1 MSINDFKSLGIED
14 KPVFDQFFR
23 EDAPQ
28 ISEMTFTNLFM
39 WRHHYRPKWLEK
51 EGSLCIVFEP
61 REGRLY
67 GLPPV
72 GKGDKRKALAFLCE
86 EIGRVSREIR
96 ICRAG
101 EEFVTEHVDQSR
113 YTSLPDRNN
122 SDYVYLTRDLID
134 LSGNKYH
141 RKKNHLNQ
149 FTKRYDF
156 EYKPLDVNLVERVL
170 GMQETWCQMREC
182 VLNPEL
188 LAEDFAVREALGF
201 FGELGYQGGAV
212 LIDSRVEAFSLAEAL
227 NEDTAVIHIEKANPQ
242 IQGLYA
248 AINQIFC
255 KETWSGFTYINR
267 EQDMGVEGLRKAKES
282 YYPHHMV
289 NKYKVMPKDLSQRS
303 QS

>member
-1 MSINDFKSLGIED
+1 MSLSDFKSLEIED
-14 KPVFDQFFR
+14 KPVFDRFFQ
-23 EDAPQ
+23 EDPPQ
-28 ISEMTFTNLFM
+28 ISEMSFTNLFM
-39 WRHHYRPKWLEK
+39 WRRHYRPKWLER
-51 EGSLCIVFEP
+51 EGCLCILFEP
-61 REGRLY
+61 KDARIY

-72 GKGDKRKALAFLCE
+72 GKGDKPGALAFLCE
-86 EIGRVSREIR
+86 EIGKISEEIR
-96 ICRAG
+96 MCRAG
-101 EEFVTEHVDQSR
+101 EEFVTAHVDQSI

-122 SDYVYLTRDLID
+122 SDYVYLTQDLIN

-156 EYKPLDVNLVERVL
+156 EYKALDDDLVERVL
-170 GMQETWCQMREC
+170 GMQETWCRMREC

-201 FGELGYQGGAV
+201 FNELSYQGGAI
-212 LIDSRVEAFSLAEAL
+212 LIDSQVEAFSLGEAL
-227 NEDTAVIHIEKANPQ
+227 NRDTAVIHIEKANPE
-242 IQGLYA
+242 IPGLYA

-255 KETWSGFTYINR
+255 KEAWSGFAYVNR

-289 NKYKVMPKDLSQRS
+289 NKYTVVPKEQVSSKQ
-303 QS
+303 

>member
-1 MSINDFKSLGIED
+1 MSLSDFKFLGIED
-14 KPVFDQFFR
+14 KPVFDQFFQ
-23 EDAPQ
+23 EDPPR

-39 WRHHYRPKWLEK
+39 WRHHYRPTWLEK
-51 EGSLCIVFEP
+51 EGCLCIAFEP
-61 REGRLY
+61 RNVQPY
-67 GLPPV
+67 GVPPV
-72 GKGDKRKALAFLCE
+72 GKGDKAKALAFLCE
-86 EIGRVSREIR
+86 EIGKVSKEIQ
-96 ICRAG
+96 ICRAD
-101 EEFVTEHVDQSR
+101 EEFVATHVDPSQ

-122 SDYVYLTRDLID
+122 SDYVYSTQDLID

-149 FTKRYDF
+149 FTKRHTF
-156 EYKPLDVNLVERVL
+156 EYKPLNADLVEQVL

-201 FGELGYQGGAV
+201 FGELDYQGGAI
-212 LIDSRVEAFSLAEAL
+212 LIDSRVEAFSLGEAL
-227 NEDTAVIHIEKANPQ
+227 NEETAVIHIEKANPEV
-242 IQGLYA
+242 QGLYA

-255 KETWSGFTYINR
+255 KETWSGFTYVNR

-289 NKYKVMPKDLSQRS
+289 NKYTVMPKSQ
-303 QS
+303 

>member
-1 MSINDFKSLGIED
+1 MSINNFKPLGIED
-14 KPVFDQFFR
+14 KPVFDQFFQ
-23 EDAPQ
+23 EDPPQ

-39 WRHHYRPKWLEK
+39 WRHHYRTKWVEK
-51 EGSLCIVFEP
+51 EGCLCIVFEP
-61 REGRLY
+61 RDLQPY
-67 GLPPV
+67 GLPPL
-72 GKGDKRKALAFLCE
+72 GRGDKPKALASLCD
-86 EIGRVSREIR
+86 EISKTSSEIR

-101 EEFVTEHVDQSR
+101 EEFVTAHVDQSR
-113 YTSLPDRNN
+113 YACLLDRNN

-149 FTKRYDF
+149 FTKRHTF
-156 EYKPLDVNLVERVL
+156 EYKPLNGDLVERVL

-182 VLNPEL
+182 VLDPEL

-201 FGELGYQGGAV
+201 FGELGYEAGAI
-212 LIDSRVEAFSLAEAL
+212 LIDSRVEAFSLGEAL
-227 NEDTAVIHIEKANPQ
+227 NEDTAVIHIEKANPE

-255 KETWSGFTYINR
+255 KETWSGFTYVNR
-267 EQDMGVEGLRKAKES
+267 EQDMGVDGLRKAKES

-289 NKYKVMPKDLSQRS
+289 NKYTVTPKKKVSSKQ
-303 QS
+303 

>member
-1 MSINDFKSLGIED
+1 MSKNDFKSLGIED
-14 KPVFDQFFR
+14 KPVFDQSFR
-23 EDAPQ
+23 EDPPQ

-51 EGSLCIVFEP
+51 EGCLCIIFEP
-61 REGRLY
+61 REAQLY

-72 GKGDKRKALAFLCE
+72 GKGDKPKALSFLCE
-86 EIGRVSREIR
+86 EICRVSREIR

-101 EEFVTEHVDQSR
+101 EEFVTAHVDQSR

-122 SDYVYLTRDLID
+122 SDYVYLTRDLVD

-149 FTKRYDF
+149 FMKRYDF
-156 EYKPLDVNLVERVL
+156 EYRPLDVNLVERVL

-201 FGELGYQGGAV
+201 FGELGYQGGAILV
-212 LIDSRVEAFSLAEAL
+212 DSRVEAFSLGEAL

-248 AINQIFC
+248 AMNQIFC

-289 NKYKVMPKDLSQRS
+289 NKYSVIPKRQKKE
-303 QS
+303 